1 MAVLTGSNGELRYN
15 GLRIAKCREY
25 SLEIARESLETTTL
39 GAYDRSYVP
48 GIRGTSGTATV
59 IYDRDD
65 AGTVAILN
73 SIFTN
78 STDIGSLTFVFN
90 TSDNTLLELDAFVT
104 QVSTPVSVGAV
115 TTCSVSFQASGS
127 FDGTF

>member
-39 GAYDRSYVP
+39 GSYDRSYVP

-90 TSDNTLLELDAFVT
+90 TSDNTSLEIEAFVT
-104 QVSTPVSVGAV
+104 QVSAPVSVGAV

-127 FDGTF
+127 FNGTF